1 MCIYKEIVVRWYDY
15 MVHLNAWRH
24 VLNTNTRGS
33 TVQVPVNSYMGRHL
47 TVHARANSSRTSQQY
62 THRSTAILGVT

>member
-24 VLNTNTRGS
+24 VLNTNTTGS

-47 TVHARANSSRTSQQY
+47 TVHARANSSRTN
-62 THRSTAILGVT
+62 